1 MSGETQ
7 TQPQTQAGGEGRERI
22 CPRCGSRISWVE
34 RHRHGGRVYLIAVH
48 YLGYDRETGRKNVR
62 KCYLGP
68 EDAYEYV
75 SRIHVKEGLELK
87 GLADSG
93 RALEYLDVLINY
105 ISKVELDPE
114 VRKSLGFKFMELGRK
129 LLEGVG
135 SGGKG

>member
-1 MSGETQ
+1 MSVGSQNQAQTEGE
-7 TQPQTQAGGEGRERI
+7 ERERL
-22 CPRCGSRISWVE
+22 CPRCGGRISWIE
-34 RHRHGGRVYLIAVH
+34 RHKHGGRVYLVAVH
-48 YLGYDRETGRKNVR
+48 YLGYDKETGRKNVR

-75 SRIHVKEGLELK
+75 SKIHEREGLELK

-114 VRKSLGFKFMELGRK
+114 VRKSLGSKFIELGRK

>member
-1 MSGETQ
+1 LPETPLIQ
-7 TQPQTQAGGEGRERI
+7 QALRIFTNTFLGFMRGR
-22 CPRCGSRISWVE
+22 
-34 RHRHGGRVYLIAVH
+34 
-48 YLGYDRETGRKNVR
+48 
-62 KCYLGP
+62 
-68 EDAYEYV
+68 
-75 SRIHVKEGLELK
+75 EGLEFK
-87 GLADSG
+87 GLADAL